1 MNTACLSALHIH
13 QTQPYDTRLSGRGGE
28 CLCCIQSHDKEITNM
43 IPPSLTQYNKKKK
56 SKQRH
61 GKRQKGT
68 ACFKKNSASFKEAE
82 REGDETEPHYI
93 LINRWLIILSAGHL
107 SQAHCL
113 MTERRVA
120 YVHPFPT
127 IPPPPSTPLSSS
139 PPGAGASITQAAGRS
154 GGQERARSAPRAL
167 AVRPHHYSP
176 PIRHHPDPAWG
187 HRSPS
192 TSQGMMG
199 QSEVLPRHSYCHTKN
214 IHHRALHA
222 AMIFCTAF
230 SCMVLYHIQMF

>member
-1 MNTACLSALHIH
+1 
-13 QTQPYDTRLSGRGGE
+13 
-28 CLCCIQSHDKEITNM
+28 M
-43 IPPSLTQYNKKKK
+43 ILPTLTHKKK

-68 ACFKKNSASFKEAE
+68 AWFKNSSSSKEVKWE
-82 REGDETEPHYI
+82 RDEMEPHYI

-113 MTERRVA
+113 MTECRVA

-127 IPPPPSTPLSSS
+127 TPPPPSSPSSP

-154 GGQERARSAPRAL
+154 GGQERARFALGAP

-192 TSQGMMG
+192 TSQGVMG
-199 QSEVLPRHSYCHTKN
+199 QSEVLPRHSYLHTK
-214 IHHRALHA
+214 HTLTEQY
-222 AMIFCTAF
+222 MLPWCTVQPFDA
-230 SCMVLYHIQMF
+230 